1 MATTPK
7 KPDAGG
13 VRVASSQQSGPRA
26 QPKLAKMAKAD
37 AKGDRAPAAD
47 VPAAAPIDES
57 RVRARAHAI
66 WIQEGKPE
74 GRDVEHW
81 LRARWELE
89 QENP

>member
-1 MATTPK
+1 
-7 KPDAGG
+7 
-13 VRVASSQQSGPRA
+13 
-26 QPKLAKMAKAD
+26 MAKAD